1 MRPLYYL
8 FLCCLAACTSPEAPD
23 TYLAA
28 TYEQGQSVLICVN
41 GPTVS
46 ENDAENPFLHYRMQ
60 LQLDHAG
67 RTQVIPG
74 YYAADGGAADSGAD
88 AGRMWC
94 VRFRPETAGSY
105 TYALSLQRGDS
116 LALDAAPG
124 EVLVSERGRF
134 EVTPADFAG
143 FLRYHPSGY
152 PRYSNSGELFLKGGT
167 NSPENLL
174 AYADID
180 GTYSID
186 STKQFLKSYAP
197 HRRDWQTGDP
207 TWRGDKG
214 KGLIGGLNYLASQ
227 GVNTV
232 YFVTMNIG
240 GDARDVFPYPT
251 HTDRT
256 RFDVSKLDQWNRV
269 FEHAQDKGIL
279 LHFVTQ
285 ETENE
290 TLLDGGDTG
299 TERQLYYR
307 ELVARF
313 GHHPLLLWDLG
324 EENGQVDWNDDPA
337 QTDAQR
343 RDMLAWFAA
352 NDPYQH
358 PVLLHTQ
365 PHKSGKDL
373 ILPPL
378 LDDER
383 LDGLSLQIGTPADVY
398 DETRKWAHRSDST
411 GHRWML
417 AMDEIGPW
425 YSGSL
430 SDDIDPAH
438 DTLRR
443 EVLYGA
449 LMAGCWGV
457 EWYFGWHTPQ
467 NDLNAEDWRSRE
479 QLWQQTKIAL
489 DLFRSLPVERMRPLD
504 GMVSG
509 APARVLAIPDS
520 TYLIY
525 LPAGRTPTLDLRKA
539 GGVYG
544 VTLIDP
550 RTGERITSSPVGT
563 VRGGTRAPVP
573 VPQRLGG
580 KDWLLLLERTD
591 L

>member
-1 MRPLYYL
+1 MRYL
-8 FLCCLAACTSPEAPD
+8 PFCILCLIACGPPDSPA
-23 TYLAA
+23 TYLAPSYA
-28 TYEQGQSVLICVN
+28 QGESILICVN
-41 GPTVS
+41 GPATS
-46 ENDAENPFLHYRMQ
+46 ESAERNPFLHYRMRLALTQ
-60 LQLDHAG
+60 NE
-67 RTQVIPG
+67 RTRTIPG
-74 YYAADGGAADSGAD
+74 YYAADGSAADSGAD
-88 AGRMWC
+88 AGNVWC
-94 VRFRPETAGSY
+94 VRFHPETPGTYS
-105 TYALSLQRGDS
+105 YALSLSEGDGI
-116 LALDAAPG
+116 ALTTDTGTP
-124 EVLVSERGRF
+124 LVSETGTF
-134 EVTPADFAG
+134 EVVPTDDRG
-143 FLRYHPSGY
+143 VLRYDPSGY
-152 PRYSNSGELFLKGGT
+152 PKWSNSGEIFLKGGT
-167 NSPENLL
+167 NSPENML
-174 AYADID
+174 AFADID

-186 STKQFLKSYAP
+186 STKQYLKTYPTHVA
-197 HRRDWQTGDP
+197 DWQAGDP
-207 TWRGDKG
+207 TWQGTKG

-227 GVNTV
+227 GVNSV
-232 YFVTMNIG
+232 YFLTMNIG

-251 HTDRT
+251 HTERT
-256 RFDVSKLDQWNRV
+256 RFDVSKLDQWNRILT
-269 FEHAQDKGIL
+269 HAQEKGIL

-313 GHHPLLLWDLG
+313 GHHPALVWDLG

-343 RDMLAWFAA
+343 RAMIDWFAQ

-378 LDDER
+378 LGNAD
-383 LDGLSLQIGTPADVY
+383 LDGLSLQIGTPTDVY
-398 DETRKWAHRSDST
+398 SEVRKWRHKADSS
-411 GHRWML
+411 GHRWL
-417 AMDEIGPW
+417 LTMDEIGPW

-430 SDDIDPAH
+430 SDDMDPAH
-438 DTLRR
+438 DTLRQ

-467 NDLNAEDWRSRE
+467 NDLNAEDWRTRE
-479 QLWQQTKIAL
+479 KLWQQTKIAL
-489 DLFRSLPVERMRPLD
+489 DLFRELPVERMQPVDHLVTD
-504 GMVSG
+504 
-509 APARVLAIPDS
+509 APAHVLAVPDS
-520 TYLIY
+520 LYLIY
-525 LPAGRTPTLDLRKA
+525 LPKGRVPILDFGA
-539 GGVYG
+539 VGGAYA

-550 RTGERITSSPVGT
+550 RTGERSTSSPVRL

-580 KDWLLLLERTD
+580 VDWLLLLERRD
-591 L
+591 

>member
-1 MRPLYYL
+1 MRYLPLFVLCLCACASPRSPAAYL
-8 FLCCLAACTSPEAPD
+8 SDSYA
-23 TYLAA
+23 
-28 TYEQGQSVLICVN
+28 QGQHVLVCVQ
-41 GPTVS
+41 GPVTS
-46 ENDAENPFLHYRMQ
+46 ERDSRNPFLHYRMQ
-60 LQLDHAG
+60 LDLSRNGAVQ
-67 RTQVIPG
+67 RIPG

-88 AGRMWC
+88 TGGTWC
-94 VRFRPETAGSY
+94 VRFRPEWPGDYAYTLTLAAGD
-105 TYALSLQRGDS
+105 TIALSTEK
-116 LALDAAPG
+116 G
-124 EVLVSERGRF
+124 EILVEESGRF
-134 EVTPADFAG
+134 TVSPTADKG
-143 FLRYHPSGY
+143 VLRYAASGY
-152 PRYSNSGELFLKGGT
+152 PEWSNSGEVFLKGGT
-167 NSPENLL
+167 NSPENML
-174 AYADID
+174 AFADFD

-186 STKQFLKSYAP
+186 SGRAYLKTYPTHVA
-197 HRRDWQTGDP
+197 DWQPGDP
-207 TWRGDKG
+207 TWRGTKG

-227 GVNTV
+227 GVNAV

-256 RFDVSKLDQWNRV
+256 RFDVSKLEQWNRV
-269 FEHAQDKGIL
+269 FEHAQRQGIL

-313 GHHPLLLWDLG
+313 GHHPGLLWDLG

-337 QTDAQR
+337 QTDDQR
-343 RDMLAWFAA
+343 RAMIEWFAK

-378 LDDER
+378 LGNAG
-383 LDGLSLQIGTPADVY
+383 LDGLSLQIGTPTDVY
-398 DETRKWAHRSDST
+398 SEVRKWRHRADSSN
-411 GHRWML
+411 HRWLL

-430 SDDIDPAH
+430 SDDMDPAH
-438 DTLRR
+438 DTLRQ

-467 NDLNAEDWRSRE
+467 NDLNAEDWRTRE
-479 QLWQQTKIAL
+479 KLWQQTRIAL
-489 DLFRSLPVERMRPLD
+489 DLFRELPVERMRPLD
-504 GMVSG
+504 GLVSDT
-509 APARVLAIPDS
+509 PARVLAVPDS

-525 LPAGRTPTLDLRKA
+525 LPKGGAPTLDFRGV
-539 GGVYG
+539 GGAYTS
-544 VTLIDP
+544 TLIDP
-550 RTGERITSSPVGT
+550 RTGQRNVGSPVGI

-573 VPQRLGG
+573 SPPGEA
-580 KDWLLLLERTD
+580 DWLLLLERHD
-591 L
+591 